1 MAGEG
6 EKREPLVLWWMPLL
20 ALVAP
25 LAYAAWRAASADA
38 NALGEAAL
46 AFVWPGV
53 LFYAGA
59 IAILWGGWKI
69 DLE

>member
-1 MAGEG
+1 
-6 EKREPLVLWWMPLL
+6 MPLL